1 MRRESL
7 TVIFRNSAD
16 GRRLLF
22 IVLLLALSFLL
33 GIIMSSMRFPGSP
46 TAPWWPSSGLSALAA
61 LSARRKRWLVLL
73 WVMIL
78 TAAANM
84 ITGTEWWV

>member
-7 TVIFRNSAD
+7 TAFFRDSAD

-46 TAPWWPSSGLSALAA
+46 TAP
-61 LSARRKRWLVLL
+61 
-73 WVMIL
+73 
-78 TAAANM
+78 
-84 ITGTEWWV
+84 